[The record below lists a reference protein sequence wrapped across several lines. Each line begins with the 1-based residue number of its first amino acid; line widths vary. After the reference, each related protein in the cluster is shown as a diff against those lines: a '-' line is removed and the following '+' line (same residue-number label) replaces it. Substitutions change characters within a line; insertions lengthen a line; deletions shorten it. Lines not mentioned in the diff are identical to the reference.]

1 MKKYYLNAPKNPMV
15 TDHSMMAEMVLEK
28 ALRDFQKE
36 RILKEIDL
44 ALETKNKK
52 EFLRLTEELQQYH
65 E

>member
-15 TDHSMMAEMVLEK
+15 TDHSMIAEMVLEK
-28 ALRDFQKE
+28 ALRDFQKD
-36 RILKEIDL
+36 RLLKEIDL

-52 EFLRLTEELQQYH
+52 EFLRLTEELQKYL